1 MFTVLRQREQ
11 QPPRFEVMIGID
23 DKQLEAMR
31 ATGRLEPGDI
41 ILSGDVYGSVE
52 KHTEMRIKLAN
63 K

>member
-1 MFTVLRQREQ
+1 MFTVLRSKEQ
-11 QPPRFEVMIGID
+11 VPPRYEVMIGID

-31 ATGRLEPGDI
+31 AAGRLEPGDI

-52 KHTEMRIKLAN
+52 KHTELKIKLAN